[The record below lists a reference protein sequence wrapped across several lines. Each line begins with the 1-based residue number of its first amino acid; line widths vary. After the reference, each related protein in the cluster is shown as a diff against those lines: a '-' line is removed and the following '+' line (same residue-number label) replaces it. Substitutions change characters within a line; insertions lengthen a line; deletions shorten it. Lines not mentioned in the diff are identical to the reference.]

1 MDTSQG
7 LAEELRIQFGDSELK
22 CQYDHAN
29 NITPER
35 FRECRVSVTHLVQS
49 PCGRGDIQLC
59 ENAALTIEIVMA
71 AKKHAVCKTC
81 KASPYEHWSL
91 RPI

>member
-7 LAEELRIQFGDSELK
+7 IAEELRMQFGASELK
-22 CQYDHAN
+22 CQYDHTN

-35 FRECRVSVTHLVQS
+35 FRECRVSVTHIVQS
-49 PCGRGDIQLC
+49 SCGREQVHLC
-59 ENAALTIEIVMA
+59 ENAALTVEIVMA
-71 AKKHAVCKTC
+71 AKGHAVCKTC
-81 KASPYEHWSL
+81 MVPPHKHWSL